1 MSKTFQCIGIM
12 SGSSLDGMDIVYV
25 KVGHNNGGYQ
35 IQKICDIFQPFD
47 QNIQGMARSIG
58 AENLLLEGALFSN
71 RLSNLATKG
80 IHKLLKK
87 YSIKAE
93 NIDVIGI
100 HGQTVLH
107 RPDSIEFLGE
117 KITCTV
123 QLCNTSYVAEKT
135 GITTVGN
142 FRQRDMAVGGQGAP
156 LMPYMHKLLYG
167 SAFRNLAV
175 HNLGGISNTT
185 VMCNKNIE
193 LAFDT
198 GPANI
203 WIDTVVRWHSG
214 GKHNLDKNGNLARK
228 GIPDLKLMKELLS
241 HAYLSKKPPKS
252 TGWEEFGPEA
262 LAKYKRPLMKLSLE
276 NAVATVTHATIHSIV
291 SAYEKHVI
299 PKYSPEAIIFTGGGA
314 KNTYMLE
321 QIQGH
326 LPNLKV
332 QSSETYGISVNQTE
346 ALGFALLGLEN
357 LLGRTANVPEATGA
371 SKHVLCGE
379 IAVGHNKTHV
389 DRMRKFFQSEAK

>member
-1 MSKTFQCIGIM
+1 MTTYKCIGAM

-25 KVGHNNGGYQ
+25 EVKRSNDGYQ
-35 IQKICDIFQPFD
+35 IKKICDVFQPFD
-47 QNIQGMARSIG
+47 QNVQEMARSIG
-58 AENLLLEGALFSN
+58 SENLLLEGTLFGN
-71 RLSNLATKG
+71 RLSNLTAKG
-80 IHKLLKK
+80 IDKLIKK
-87 YSIKAE
+87 CSVKMSDV
-93 NIDVIGI
+93 DVIGI

-107 RPDSIEFLGE
+107 RPDQIVFLGD
-117 KITCTV
+117 KLTCTV
-123 QLCNTSYVAEKT
+123 QLCNISYLAEKT

-142 FRQRDMAVGGQGAP
+142 FRQRDMFVGGQGAP

-185 VMCNKNIE
+185 VMCNKTIE

-228 GIPDLKLMKELLS
+228 GIPDLKLMNELLS
-241 HAYLSKKPPKS
+241 HPYLGKKPPKS

-276 NAVATVTHATIHSIV
+276 NAVATVTHATIQSIV
-291 SAYEKHVI
+291 NSYQKHVI
-299 PKYSPEAIIFTGGGA
+299 PKYKPQAIIFTGGGA
-314 KNTYMLE
+314 KNSFMLE

-326 LPNLKV
+326 LPILKV
-332 QSSETYGISVNQTE
+332 QTSETYGISVNQTE

-371 SKHVLCGE
+371 KRHVLCGE
-379 IAVGHNKTHV
+379 MAIGHNKTHI
-389 DRMRKFFQSEAK
+389 DRIRKFFQIEAK

>member
-1 MSKTFQCIGIM
+1 MTTYKCIGIM

-25 KVGHNNGGYQ
+25 EAKRENGGYH
-35 IQKICDIFQPFD
+35 IKKIRDVCQPFD
-47 QNIQGMARSIG
+47 KEMQAMARVIG
-58 AENLLLEGALFSN
+58 AKNLLLEGAYFSN
-71 RLSNLATKG
+71 KLASLATKG
-80 IHKLLKK
+80 IYKLLKNH
-87 YSIKAE
+87 SIAME
-93 NIDVIGI
+93 DIDVIGI

-107 RPDSIEFLGE
+107 RPDPIKFLKE
-117 KITCTV
+117 KLTCTV
-123 QLCNTSYVAEKT
+123 QLCNFSYLAEKT

-167 SAFRNLAV
+167 TAFKNLAV

-185 VMCNKNIE
+185 VMRDQNID

-214 GKHNLDKNGNLARK
+214 GKHNLDKNGAMARK
-228 GIPDLKLMKELLS
+228 GIPNLKLMKELLK
-241 HAYLSKKPPKS
+241 HPYLSKKPPKS
-252 TGWEEFGPEA
+252 TGWEEFGQEA
-262 LAKYKRPLMKLSLE
+262 FTKYKKQLMKLKLVD
-276 NAVATVTHATIHSIV
+276 AVATVTHATIHTIV
-291 SAYEKHVI
+291 DAYQKHVI
-299 PKYSPEAIIFTGGGA
+299 PKYAPEAIIFTGGGA
-314 KNTYMLE
+314 KNTFMLE

-326 LPNLKV
+326 LPNIKV
-332 QSSETYGISVNQTE
+332 QTSEIYGISASQTE
-346 ALGFALLGLEN
+346 SLGFALFGLEN

-379 IAVGHNKTHV
+379 IAVGHNKTHI
-389 DRMRKFFQSEAK
+389 DRIRKFFQIEA